1 MQFWSTLISHSNF
14 INAILGDSHLAFN
27 FQKFTFGRLLSR
39 IQFSE
44 IHFLATRIQNSIF
57 RNSLL
62 GDSHLA
68 FNFQKF
74 IFFRL
79 SSRIQFSE
87 IQFFPTLIKHFNP
100 GCGWELFDWLID
112 YRSIAVRNENS
123 RVCKYFSDSKLD
135 AIWPV
140 SWCGWELFD
149 IFSISGASQNPEI
162 YIFREN
168 VPNNKDEHPYGL
180 YWHEI

>member
-1 MQFWSTLISHSNF
+1 MQFWATLISHSIFRNSLLAGSYLAFNF
-14 INAILGDSHLAFN
+14 QKFTFLRLGSRIQFSEIHFWATLISHSIFRNSFFSDSHLAFN
-27 FQKFTFGRLLSR
+27 FQKF
-39 IQFSE
+39 
-44 IHFLATRIQNSIF
+44 N
-57 RNSLL
+57 
-62 GDSHLA
+62 
-68 FNFQKF
+68 
-74 IFFRL
+74 
-79 SSRIQFSE
+79 
-87 IQFFPTLIKHFNP
+87 FFPTLIKHFNP